1 MRITQYTD
9 YALRVLLYL
18 ALCERRRVTIGEI
31 SDAYRISR
39 NHLMKVVNDLARLGY
54 VATTRGKGGGLTLGR
69 RPAEVRIGVLVRQ
82 LEKDLALVECFMA
95 DSCHCRIKDGC
106 LFKPVFE
113 QALEAFFA
121 ALDAYTLEDML
132 ANREGLKRL
141 LGLMPEET
149 ARLA

>member
-69 RPAEVRIGVLVRQ
+69 TPSEVRIGVLVRQ

-95 DSCHCRIKDGC
+95 DSCSCRIKDGC
-106 LFKPVFE
+106 LFKPIFE
-113 QALEAFFA
+113 QALDAFFS

-132 ANREGLKRL
+132 ANRDSLKRL
-141 LGLMPEET
+141 LGLMPEAA
-149 ARLA
+149 ARIA